1 MYDEKGKPVERRGR
15 KVIGPFLYIWNGS
28 LTAIIR
34 RWIFKNQFLK
44 NGGKEMIK
52 SRMLVSMLVIALA
65 AALIG
70 GATMAWFTDE
80 DTAGETTFT
89 AGTLIVDVSDG
100 LTEFHGLLEEGSKHG
115 NMNPGD
121 VYDEIV
127 IEIVNDGTKNFAWF
141 GDWTAT
147 VLDGTKSDAL
157 LDAIYIKTMKMEFL
171 RPDATEWETADQF
184 ITDGVGS
191 GAYPGWYN
199 TLAAEGPFP
208 VVSLRSWID
217 NNGMGTTPFEH
228 MGALRPGYKYKL
240 TVQFGFHHLADNDY
254 QGDVASPIELGFAV
268 EAHQVNLDALNAFQP
283 GFGTNHHA
291 WLMAQIAKQ

>member
-1 MYDEKGKPVERRGR
+1 
-15 KVIGPFLYIWNGS
+15 
-28 LTAIIR
+28 
-34 RWIFKNQFLK
+34 
-44 NGGKEMIK
+44 
-52 SRMLVSMLVIALA
+52 MLVSMLVIALA

-70 GATMAWFTDE
+70 GATMAWFTDT

-89 AGTLIVDVSDG
+89 AGTLIVDVSKG
-100 LTEFHGLLEEGSKHG
+100 LTTFNNLLPNASKHG

-121 VYDEIV
+121 VYDEIEII
-127 IEIVNDGTKNFAWF
+127 IENKGTKNFAWF

-147 VLDGTKSDAL
+147 AVDGSKTNVL

-171 RPDATEWETADQF
+171 APDATEWEPADQF

-191 GAYPGWYN
+191 GLYPGWYN
-199 TLAAEGPFP
+199 TLAAQGPFP

-240 TVQFGFHHLADNDY
+240 TVQFGFYSGAGNSY
-254 QGDVASPIELGFAV
+254 QGNVASPIKVGFAV
-268 EAHQVNLDALNAFQP
+268 QAHQVNVDALNTFQP
-283 GFGTNHHA
+283 NFGTNHHA
-291 WLMAQIAKQ
+291 WLMAQIAKQL